1 MIHLVQLNNILL
13 KIFTYE

>member
-1 MIHLVQLNNILL
+1 MIKLVQLNNILL